1 MLTTKTAMESYY
13 IIYLFFSILAVK
25 VNLPALVL
33 VYKSVASKNSNYMF
47 YLIILSD
54 IFHFSGLAPSTSYLA

>member
-1 MLTTKTAMESYY
+1 M
-13 IIYLFFSILAVK
+13 IYLFFSILAVK

>member
-33 VYKSVASKNSNYMF
+33 VYKSIASKNSNYV
-47 YLIILSD
+47 LSNNS
-54 IFHFSGLAPSTSYLA
+54 FRYFSFFWSSTIH

>member
-33 VYKSVASKNSNYMF
+33 VYKSIASINSNYMF

-54 IFHFSGLAPSTSYLA
+54 IFLFFWSITIH